1 MKRSAALTPLSHD
14 HHVALEVALRLRR
27 ASAEDLDAAVERF
40 DAFWRP
46 TGVRHFAIEEDLLTD
61 ALPAPQAGW
70 GAQVARMR
78 AEHDRIRALAD
89 TLDRPDGVDR
99 LATAHE
105 LGTLLGDHVRF
116 EERELFV
123 LLETHLAPG
132 ALGRLGD
139 RIAAAENA

>member
-27 ASAEDLDAAVERF
+27 ATDEDLGAAVERF
-40 DAFWRP
+40 AAFWHP
-46 TGVRHFAIEEDLLTD
+46 TGLRHFAVEEELLPG
-61 ALPAPQAGW
+61 ALPPRQAGW
-70 GAQVARMR
+70 GAEIARMR
-78 AEHDRIRALAD
+78 AEHERLRALARM
-89 TLDRPDGVDR
+89 LEEDGTDR

-105 LGTLLGDHVRF
+105 LGTLLNDHVRF

-132 ALGRLGD
+132 ALARLGD
-139 RIAAAENA
+139 RIAAAEAP